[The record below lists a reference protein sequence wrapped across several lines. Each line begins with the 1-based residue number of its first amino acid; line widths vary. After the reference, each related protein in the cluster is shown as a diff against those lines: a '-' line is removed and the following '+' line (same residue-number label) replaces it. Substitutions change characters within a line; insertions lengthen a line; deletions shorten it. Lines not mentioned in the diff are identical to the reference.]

1 MFPEKIG
8 ILGAEYRIVVFP
20 YDDPDLQ
27 EEDRVGYCCPY
38 TKKIIIYDFVDLTDK
53 TAAKEAQKQILRH
66 EITHA
71 FLFESGLGYN
81 SNQSEAWAINE
92 EMVDWISW
100 KGPQL
105 NEIWKEAGCA

>member
-1 MFPEKIG
+1 MFPEKIN
-8 ILGAEYRIVVFP
+8 ILGAVYRIAVFP
-20 YDDPDLQ
+20 YDDPDLH
-27 EEDRVGYCCPY
+27 EEDRDGYCCPY
-38 TKKIIIYDFVDLTDK
+38 TKEIIISDFEDWTDK
-53 TAAKEAQKQILRH
+53 IAAKEAQKQILRH

-105 NEIWKEAGCA
+105 NEIWKEAGCV